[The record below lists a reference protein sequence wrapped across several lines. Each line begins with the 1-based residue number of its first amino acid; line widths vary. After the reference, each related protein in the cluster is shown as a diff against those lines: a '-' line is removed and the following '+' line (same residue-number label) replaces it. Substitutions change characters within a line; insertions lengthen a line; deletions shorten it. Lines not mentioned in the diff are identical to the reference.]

1 MKKLT
6 LHQFNFLTLTNRK
19 YKSLFNPTTR
29 ITIVTGGRGSG
40 KSHVAP
46 LAIANQIAKS
56 DKSTCLFSRYT
67 MSAAEDSIIPEFNSR
82 IQELDYTQYFRSVKS
97 NIYCTN
103 GNKILFRGLK
113 TSSGNQTAKLKSIE
127 GLNIFVLD
135 EGEEWTDEKSF
146 DTIDGSIREKNVINW
161 ILIILNP
168 CHVSHWIYQRFFK
181 PFRIPEEF
189 NGIRNDIEYIHTT
202 YLDNIENLSEDYLN
216 MINKTKQRNLAKYK
230 HLYLGHWQD
239 TKDGA
244 LWKQKLIDNLRVYD
258 IVELSKIIVSIDP
271 AITAKIDSDETGIIV
286 VGKGKDGRGYLLEDK
301 SGIYTPA
308 EWAQISV
315 NLYTK
320 WKADVIVAEK
330 NQGGDMVKHTIKTV
344 SENVPVK
351 LVHASKGK
359 ILRAEPISSLYEDGK
374 MSHIG
379 VYPELEEEMTTYTGA
394 PGDKS
399 PNRLDSL
406 VHGFTYLFPVFN
418 NRPFSVRRK

>member
-1 MKKLT
+1 LI
-6 LHQFNFLTLTNRK
+6 QTNRK
-19 YKSLFNPTTR
+19 YQSLFNPTTR

-46 LAIANQIAKS
+46 QAIANQIAKPE
-56 DKSTCLFSRYT
+56 KMTCLFSRYT

-82 IQELDYTQYFRSVKS
+82 IEDLNYTKYFRSVKN

-168 CHVSHWIYQRFFK
+168 AHVSHWIYQRFFK
-181 PFRIPEEF
+181 PYNIPEEY
-189 NGIRNDIEYIHTT
+189 NGIRNDIQYIHTT
-202 YLDNIENLSEDYLN
+202 YLDNIDNLSADYIN
-216 MINKTKQRNLAKYK
+216 MINRLKETNLTKYK

-239 TKDGA
+239 AKDGA
-244 LWKQKLIDNLRVYD
+244 LWKQKLIDNLRVYE
-258 IVELSKIIVSIDP
+258 IPEMSRIIVSV
-271 AITAKIDSDETGIIV
+271 EIV
-286 VGKGKDGRGYLLEDK
+286 SGKGKDGRGYLLEDR
-301 SGIYTPA
+301 SGTYTPV
-308 EWAQISV
+308 EWASICVS
-315 NLYTK
+315 LYSK
-320 WKADVIVAEK
+320 WKADSIVAEK

-344 SENVPVK
+344 SDNAPVK

-374 MSHIG
+374 MSHVG
-379 VYPELEEEMTTYTGA
+379 NYPELEEEMTTYSGA

-399 PNRLDSL
+399 PNRLDAL
-406 VHGFTYLFPVFN
+406 VHGFTELFPVKDNFDA
-418 NRPFSVRRK
+418 FW